1 MSLKSTQHVGVKHT
15 CFTLIELLVVI
26 AIIAILA
33 AILLPSLQRARSNS
47 KRSACVSNLK
57 QIALG
62 GQMYGNDHGD
72 YLVFAAGGSGAADRE
87 YESEHWYMQLDDYC
101 DPPVFTCPGGPI
113 HIRNYDTGN
122 KFKDGTYFKGQYAVQ
137 RLTGRGGTK
146 DDVFRKTT
154 QIKNPS
160 KVPMYMD
167 GNYNRSI
174 SYKGFTNYKSENLV
188 PDVKNYII
196 SEANKNGVYS
206 STFGLW
212 HNASGNVGNI
222 DGSVITISHSRVL
235 TDFAT
240 HANVL
245 KWMKGEW

>member
-1 MSLKSTQHVGVKHT
+1 MSLKSAQHVGVKHV

-57 QIALG
+57 QIAIG

-72 YLVFAAGGSGAADRE
+72 YLVFAAGGSSAADRE

-174 SYKGFTNYKSENLV
+174 GYKGFTNYKSENLI

-240 HANVL
+240 YTNVL

>member
-1 MSLKSTQHVGVKHT
+1 MDRQIPQHVGVKHA

-47 KRSACVSNLK
+47 KRTSCISNLK

-62 GQMYGNDHGD
+62 GQMYGNDFQD
-72 YLVFAAGGSGAADRE
+72 YLVFAAGGSKASDRE
-87 YESEHWYMQLDDYC
+87 YESKHWYMQLDVYC

-113 HIRNYDTGN
+113 HVRNYDTGN

-137 RLTGRGGTK
+137 RLTGRGGLAT
-146 DDVFRKTT
+146 DIFRKTT

-174 SYKGFTNYKSENLV
+174 SYQGFNNYKAKNLN
-188 PDVKNYII
+188 PDPANYIVT
-196 SEANKNGVYS
+196 EANKSGDYVS
-206 STFGLW
+206 MFGLW

-222 DGSVITISHSRVL
+222 DGSVLTISHSRVL

-240 HANVL
+240 YANVL
-245 KWMKGEW
+245 TWMKGEW